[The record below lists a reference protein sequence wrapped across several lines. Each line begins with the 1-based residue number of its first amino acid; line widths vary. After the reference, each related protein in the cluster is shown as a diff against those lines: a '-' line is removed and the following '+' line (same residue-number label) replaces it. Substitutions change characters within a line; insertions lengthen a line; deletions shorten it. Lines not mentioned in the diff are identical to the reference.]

1 MTNTGSYNI
10 SVDEQKEATAII
22 NKEIK
27 TKGFLK
33 KNNMLRYKEK
43 LSS

>member
-22 NKEIK
+22 NKEIE
-27 TKGFLK
+27 TKGF
-33 KNNMLRYKEK
+33 
-43 LSS
+43 